1 MYILVPINDEGEKAR
16 PVFFS
21 YFYTILSSLP
31 ALFVEVEIYS
41 RSWFAASRRKSIYR
55 KKLSEKCEQL
65 HNTFILCTYKTAY
78 TPAHFSQSKANEHDR
93 RKAQECSAK
102 QSALNAPNIF
112 VWLSV
117 NWKFSKEMPV
127 AFGQI
132 ISVQM
137 WMGLKELAQ
146 FIVMGIRQT
155 NQTSKI

>member
-1 MYILVPINDEGEKAR
+1 MRG
-16 PVFFS
+16 
-21 YFYTILSSLP
+21 
-31 ALFVEVEIYS
+31 
-41 RSWFAASRRKSIYR
+41 
-55 KKLSEKCEQL
+55 KKLDPCFF
-65 HNTFILCTYKTAY
+65 HIFIRFFPHCLPYSLRLKYIRVRDSRPREENQFIERNWVRNASNYIIYKYIYICTYKTAY

-127 AFGQI
+127 AFGRI

-137 WMGLKELAQ
+137 WMGLKELAE